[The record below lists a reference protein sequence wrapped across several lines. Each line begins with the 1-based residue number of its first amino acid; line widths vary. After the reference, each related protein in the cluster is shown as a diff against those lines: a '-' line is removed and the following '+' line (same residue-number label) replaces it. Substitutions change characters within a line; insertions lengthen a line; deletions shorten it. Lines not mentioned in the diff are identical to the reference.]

1 MIRACL
7 LAAALLATAPVQAQ
21 SLNPAVNQ
29 GNIASTVCKQGW
41 ATKQRPPYAW
51 SHALK
56 IKLLPKGH
64 RLGEY
69 QLDHFIPIE
78 IGGSPTDR
86 KNLWMQ
92 PINDALVKDVQENRL
107 HDAVCAG
114 TMTLAQAQ
122 AEMLK
127 TWGAAK
133 QSAAP

>member
-7 LAAALLATAPVQAQ
+7 LAAALLAAAPVQAQ

-41 ATKQRPPYAW
+41 ATKQRPSYAW

-69 QLDHFIPIE
+69 QLDHLIPIE
-78 IGGSPTDR
+78 IGGAVTDR

-114 TMTLAQAQ
+114 TMTLAEAQ

-127 TWGAAK
+127 TWGASK
-133 QSAAP
+133 Q

>member
-7 LAAALLATAPVQAQ
+7 LAAALLAAAPVQAQ

-41 ATKQRPPYAW
+41 ATKQRPSYAW

-64 RLGEY
+64 KLGEY
-69 QLDHFIPIE
+69 ELDHFYSIS
-78 IGGSPTDR
+78 IGGAPRDP

-127 TWGAAK
+127 TWGASK
-133 QSAAP
+133 Q

>member
-7 LAAALLATAPVQAQ
+7 LAAALLAALPVQAQ

-41 ATKQRPPYAW
+41 ATKQRPTYAW

-69 QLDHFIPIE
+69 ELDHFWPIE

-86 KNLWMQ
+86 NNLWMQ

-114 TMTLAQAQ
+114 AMTLAQAQ

-127 TWGAAK
+127 VWGASK
-133 QSAAP
+133 Q

>member
-7 LAAALLATAPVQAQ
+7 IAAALLAAAPAEAQ
-21 SLNPAVNQ
+21 SLNPVVTQ

-41 ATKQRPPYAW
+41 ATQQRPTYAW

-56 IKLLPKGH
+56 LKLLPKGH

-78 IGGSPTDR
+78 IGGATTDR
-86 KNLWMQ
+86 ANLWMQ

-127 TWGAAK
+127 VWGASK
-133 QSAAP
+133 Q